1 MTDSIELQP
10 TADGVRLRLRVK
22 PGARRTRL
30 VGPHGGAL
38 KLEVQAPPERGKAN
52 AAVVKLLSSAT
63 GIPKSAIEV
72 TTGHMSQDK
81 SVTIFGI
88 GVDALRQKLV
98 DAFDR
103 AGTHGP

>member
-1 MTDSIELQP
+1 MTDSIELQQ

-52 AAVVKLLSSAT
+52 AAVVKLLAAT
-63 GIPKSAIEV
+63 LAVPKTAVQITS
-72 TTGHMSQDK
+72 GHSGHDK
-81 SVTIFGI
+81 TVEISGETV
-88 GVDALRQKLV
+88 ASLRSRLTAAV
-98 DAFDR
+98 
-103 AGTHGP
+103 GL